1 MEEYCRVLIVD
12 DELIMRQGMKHMLEW
27 EKEGFQIVGE
37 ASNGQ
42 EGLSLVEELKPHI
55 ILADIV
61 MPIIDGIEFSEIIGR
76 RFPDIQLII
85 LSSYDKFEYVKTTL
99 MNGASDYI
107 LKPTLN
113 SQILLN
119 TLKKAVERIP
129 GLQLS
134 VQTEVPY
141 ASQMEKVLLGFKD
154 KLDMI
159 TFAGFF
165 PHTLFR
171 VLAINIREAAGR
183 NKEDMISMKRLA
195 EEHYAEKT
203 VYASLPV
210 FLNEGSLCVVINYRL
225 KDETAVI
232 IDAQELSERLSRIF
246 PKVFLVLSK
255 SFSNMQEIRTHYQQE
270 VSQELSHAFY
280 YPRRH
285 LLVAEEF
292 CDKGSLQRFEF
303 ETFTR
308 LLSQQRYEE
317 ALLQFQEYTQY
328 LCDMMVEEEKLKN
341 LTRNLL
347 YNFLIEIEKYNIDS
361 DRLKDQYF
369 DWLDE
374 AQWIDQFQAAIQEIT
389 SELTAMLE
397 TSDCLEDQR
406 IQMIKQY
413 AAQHYQEPLEL
424 SDIAEKFGLSYHYI
438 SSYFSQ
444 MTNEGFSE
452 YLNRLRIEHALSL
465 LKTTDLSIAE
475 VGGNVGYADHSYF
488 CRVFKKIT
496 GDTPSGYR
504 RREGQKER

>member
-1 MEEYCRVLIVD
+1 
-12 DELIMRQGMKHMLEW
+12 
-27 EKEGFQIVGE
+27 
-37 ASNGQ
+37 
-42 EGLSLVEELKPHI
+42 
-55 ILADIV
+55 
-61 MPIIDGIEFSEIIGR
+61 
-76 RFPDIQLII
+76 
-85 LSSYDKFEYVKTTL
+85 
-99 MNGASDYI
+99 
-107 LKPTLN
+107 
-113 SQILLN
+113 
-119 TLKKAVERIP
+119 
-129 GLQLS
+129 
-134 VQTEVPY
+134 
-141 ASQMEKVLLGFKD
+141 
-154 KLDMI
+154 
-159 TFAGFF
+159 
-165 PHTLFR
+165 
-171 VLAINIREAAGR
+171 
-183 NKEDMISMKRLA
+183 
-195 EEHYAEKT
+195 
-203 VYASLPV
+203 
-210 FLNEGSLCVVINYRL
+210 
-225 KDETAVI
+225 
-232 IDAQELSERLSRIF
+232 
-246 PKVFLVLSK
+246 
-255 SFSNMQEIRTHYQQE
+255 MQEIRTHYQQE
-270 VSQELSHAFY
+270 VSQELSQAFY